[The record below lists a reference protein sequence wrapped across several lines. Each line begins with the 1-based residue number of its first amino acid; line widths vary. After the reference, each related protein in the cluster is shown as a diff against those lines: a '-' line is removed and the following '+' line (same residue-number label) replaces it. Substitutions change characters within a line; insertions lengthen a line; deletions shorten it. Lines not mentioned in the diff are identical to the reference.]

1 MTTQV
6 KHALSFS
13 AFPMQLQLFQELVP
27 EWKTESQIR
36 ALIAAQGPCRNPVT
50 GKVDPELVVSSLRQP
65 PCRLDC
71 VWCSIFRCASQA
83 DHVLEWRSPL
93 GRALNPQQLLEL
105 AVGSVI
111 EVSNAKGVW
120 TTAKVVKNNT
130 KKHSYMLKVSYTGGK
145 KKFGKDEWLK
155 YDCGRFGGVAE

>member
-1 MTTQV
+1 M
-6 KHALSFS
+6 
-13 AFPMQLQLFQELVP
+13 
-27 EWKTESQIR
+27 
-36 ALIAAQGPCRNPVT
+36 
-50 GKVDPELVVSSLRQP
+50 
-65 PCRLDC
+65 
-71 VWCSIFRCASQA
+71 
-83 DHVLEWRSPL
+83 LEWRSPL
-93 GRALNPQQLLEL
+93 GRALHPKQLLEL

-155 YDCGRFGGVAE
+155 YDCGRFGGAVDGTAATRRAAAAAGRCRCELPG